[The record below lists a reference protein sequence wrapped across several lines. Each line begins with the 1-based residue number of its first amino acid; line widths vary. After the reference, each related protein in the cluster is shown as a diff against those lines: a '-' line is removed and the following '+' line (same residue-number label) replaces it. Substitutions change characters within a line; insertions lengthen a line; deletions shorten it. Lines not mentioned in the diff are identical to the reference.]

1 MNMMKKVLGLS
12 LAGALAVGTLAGCTG
27 SNPTPS
33 ATPDPSDMAYQVTGI
48 PRDTVL
54 LTVDGRDV
62 LVEEYLFWML
72 SAISTQQQQNYYL
85 LTEESWDGQIEGTPS
100 KEYLKNDALEACK
113 LYAVIE
119 NKATEAG
126 LSISE
131 EDTATMDSE
140 EASVSTMLEAQGSS
154 FQEWLDS
161 QCISAESFR
170 HLNEIY
176 YLNNKLME
184 SMAVEGGELYPTD
197 ETMDA
202 FLEDAGFYNVKH
214 ILLST
219 QITAED
225 GTVTS
230 MSEDEKAAVLAEAQ
244 GYVEEL
250 RALEGE
256 AREACFDEIMNE
268 RSDDGRDENG
278 DLYYPEGYLTYPGQM
293 VAEFEE
299 AALAL
304 AVGDVSDPVETT
316 YGYHI
321 ILRLDADT
329 EDTRE
334 VYPNWAMSGL
344 MEDWT
349 AAAEVTFAPEYES
362 IDPKAV
368 YDKLQEILEAR
379 EAEKE
384 AAAAA
389 TATPAPEATETA
401 APAETAPASSEAP
414 AETPAA

>member
-1 MNMMKKVLGLS
+1 MNMTKKVLGLS
-12 LAGALAVGTLAGCTG
+12 LAGALAVGSLAGCTG
-27 SNPTPS
+27 STPTPS
-33 ATPDPSDMAYQVTGI
+33 ASPDPSDMAYQVTGL

-62 LVEEYLFWML
+62 PLEEYLFWML
-72 SAISTQQQQNYYL
+72 SAINTQQQENYYL

-131 EDTATMDSE
+131 EDTAAMDSE
-140 EASVSTMLEAQGSS
+140 ETNVSTILESQGSS

-161 QCISAESFR
+161 QCISNESFR

-184 SMAVEGGELYPTD
+184 SMSAEGGELAPTD

-219 QITAED
+219 QTTAED
-225 GTVTS
+225 GTVTE
-230 MSEDEKAAVLAEAQ
+230 MSEEEKAAVLAEAQ

-250 RALEGE
+250 RALDGE
-256 AREACFDEIMNE
+256 AREARFDEIMNE

-278 DLYYPEGYLTYPGQM
+278 NLYYPEGYLTYPGQM

-299 AALAL
+299 AALNL
-304 AVGDVSDPVETT
+304 AVGEVSDPVETT

-329 EDTRE
+329 DETRE

-344 MEDWT
+344 MEEWT

-389 TATPAPEATETA
+389 TATPAPESTETA
-401 APAETAPASSEAP
+401 APAETTPASSEAP